1 MPTCQTTIYIYYQL
15 VNWCLSHYYLNFHVS
30 SMSFVVQSIYSDT
43 PLQSVVVR
51 VIIQIF
57 SALARL
63 CSKSSLPFQQLI
75 RSRQSEWISLIPK
88 SKFTGRESRRDHQT
102 SWFYF
107 WFYSAASHL
116 IHLSSLYVPPTSTLH
131 CIPRRSL
138 TSNQVINKHK
148 AKNPAKEPL
157 QNHYNHLLSSGL
169 IYFRVSR
176 IHYLVHGKTIVKFG
190 PRIASPTQ
198 DSNHSEMITRW
209 SHDLLFTVV
218 AGCCSALA
226 SFVRHIHPSPHG
238 GDPTVYSPIRPGQ
251 LMISAKRPTTE
262 VTKAVHHQQKNKNW
276 CRLNHLSP
284 IVRSR
289 RLSLRVANKK
299 NWGTTPQHSP
309 VLASRKNI

>member
-1 MPTCQTTIYIYYQL
+1 MSLTLLSKLPCQFYSCIFVQDE
-15 VNWCLSHYYLNFHVS
+15 SQ
-30 SMSFVVQSIYSDT
+30 MSFVIQSIYSDT

-63 CSKSSLPFQQLI
+63 CSKSSLPFQLLI
-75 RSRQSEWISLIPK
+75 RSRQPEWISLIPK

-116 IHLSSLYVPPTSTLH
+116 IHLSSLYVPPTSTLQ

-157 QNHYNHLLSSGL
+157 QNNYNHLLSSGL

-176 IHYLVHGKTIVKFG
+176 IHYLVRGKTIVYFG

-198 DSNHSEMITRW
+198 IIVKW
-209 SHDLLFTVV
+209 SQ
-218 AGCCSALA
+218 
-226 SFVRHIHPSPHG
+226 G
-238 GDPTVYSPIRPGQ
+238 GR
-251 LMISAKRPTTE
+251 MISCPRWWLAAALR
-262 VTKAVHHQQKNKNW
+262 W
-276 CRLNHLSP
+276 LHLYATSISP
-284 IVRSR
+284 SR
-289 RLSLRVANKK
+289 GPDCV
-299 NWGTTPQHSP
+299 
-309 VLASRKNI
+309 